1 MTQRATREPGLS
13 RETVVET
20 AIRIVEENDLEAL
33 TMRRLAAELGTAV
46 TSIYWHVGNRD
57 ALVDLM
63 VDRLLADMRD
73 VTVGG
78 RSPRARITSL
88 CKQWRQR
95 LWDHPHLI
103 ALAHERNKTLAMFQP
118 MQAALAR
125 ELHAVGLRGKEAA
138 VAIRG
143 LQLHVVSSVVVE
155 RTAQRGPTT
164 DATDPTA
171 WPAITDDPELIAA
184 LSSQVDYRGA
194 FDITLDA
201 LLDRFVIGS

>member
-1 MTQRATREPGLS
+1 LS
-13 RETVVET
+13 RDAVVD
-20 AIRIVEENDLEAL
+20 AAVQLVEEYDLDAL

-63 VDRLLADMRD
+63 VDKLLADMRD
-73 VTVGG
+73 VTVSG
-78 RSPRARITSL
+78 RTPRARITSL
-88 CKQWRQR
+88 CSQWRQR

-125 ELHAVGLRGKEAA
+125 ELHAVGLRGKDAA

-143 LQLHVVSSVVVE
+143 LQLHVVSSVVIE

-171 WPAITDDPELIAA
+171 WPALTDDPELVAA
-184 LSSQVDYRGA
+184 LSAQVDYRAA

-201 LLDRFVIGS
+201 LLDRFLA

>member
-1 MTQRATREPGLS
+1 
-13 RETVVET
+13 
-20 AIRIVEENDLEAL
+20 
-33 TMRRLAAELGTAV
+33 
-46 TSIYWHVGNRD
+46 
-57 ALVDLM
+57 
-63 VDRLLADMRD
+63 MRD

-78 RSPRARITSL
+78 RTPRARITSL

-125 ELHAVGLRGKEAA
+125 ELHAVGLRGKDAA
-138 VAIRG
+138 IAIRG

-155 RTAQRGPTT
+155 RTARRGPTT

-171 WPAITDDPELIAA
+171 WPALTDDPELVTA
-184 LSSQVDYRGA
+184 LADQVDYLGA
-194 FDITLDA
+194 FDLTLDA
-201 LLDRFVIGS
+201 LLDRFLTK